1 MDTTGNFTGNFT
13 GNSTG
18 CTYCNLPVTQSG
30 LVRHVNTAHRN
41 MSTGQLN
48 ALEGFSKWRECDY
61 CSSRFVGDRGLA
73 THIRVAHQGRIV
85 AVDPS
90 RTDTPAIVPVSLLED
105 TIVADLQDQYEDN
118 DFIPACPWEYRI
130 QQAPADYGY
139 LVGKYPK
146 GAYYQHHT
154 WRAPLQKIVLKL
166 LETSVSEDEETA
178 TRGLAALQILPGL
191 VEHCR
196 HQRRKVLT
204 PIELLRSIEVIPDK
218 AIEIIRIAR
227 EWLPSRRVLPK
238 TWPKPNVEHTRAR
251 IEALASVNRLS
262 SATAALGTLQDLLTG
277 VPAVPV
283 PSPEFIAQRIL
294 ELHPESDERD
304 ILPDSMDDPSFAE
317 CLQLNADQ
325 VRDRFYSLKKN
336 TSAGNTGW
344 TFSWLKL
351 LGDDRKDPNYDPTVT
366 PPTALHKAFTAFFNK
381 ILQGRITGEGRELL
395 VTARLIMISKPD
407 GGLRP
412 IRIECAIMRLFGAV
426 ASGVARAVIGPKLRP
441 QQLGGGLKC
450 GVEFGAR
457 LLDAAYER
465 EDGIISVDIA
475 NAFNTTRHRLIWD
488 GLHQHYP
495 GILRY
500 YRMKYETA
508 ARMVDNQGKIIGMT
522 STGVG
527 QGDPW
532 GGLLFEVGV
541 HSALLDLSMAVTRV
555 EIQYNRENPH
565 NKITRPGAVSAY
577 EDDTQVRGEVPM
589 LFILAPLIKDI
600 FANHGFEVKVSKSK
614 ITGVLVEASG
624 FPPDDF
630 EIVEE
635 GLIALGVP
643 IGRANYRSQTTER
656 MIEAMHPPTA
666 AFQLLRPRT
675 AILLL
680 SMCYDSRPSF
690 LLRTASNP
698 KLVYDAASRFDTKM
712 LETVAA
718 IFQMEPTE
726 DFAKRV
732 FSKRSNGGLGLTRH
746 LGMATEKNQLL
757 SRAAFLSF
765 LSEYHPTAVQATQTQ
780 YELSA
785 VRLGALEELTD
796 HTGLTEVIMSTM
808 TLKNSGGI
816 LSAAVAKADKFTRRS
831 IHARLCNTNKYSVA
845 AWFLSASESST
856 SCLFSSTGLG
866 HEGYFGNAEFRSVG
880 RAKLGAG
887 PMNDLEGT
895 DLVCKCRVVYDP
907 IEFPFHAMSCSLN
920 KGFRTKRHNDIRDLL
935 YALLKRR
942 FPALTN
948 ESLKLEPLVGQ
959 FEGGERDVKAD
970 ILWIHQAA
978 MVVIDIACVDPGC
991 QQYLEA
997 PVESW
1002 RTEDKAA
1009 LRMEFVKR
1017 QHYSKV
1023 ALPARLPVNSVYP
1036 FVVEASGRLGP
1047 CALSLLN
1054 RICGTQTFL
1063 RSSFLKD
1070 VALITARYMGMMLK
1084 ATRDQRL

>member
-1 MDTTGNFTGNFT
+1 MSNLSASVT
-13 GNSTG
+13 S
-18 CTYCNLPVTQSG
+18 CTYCKLPVTQSG
-30 LVRHVNTAHRN
+30 LVRHINTAHRN
-41 MSTGQLN
+41 LATGELN
-48 ALEGFSKWRECDY
+48 ALEGFSKWRECEF
-61 CSSRFVGDRGLA
+61 CSYRFVGDRGLA
-73 THIRVAHQGRIV
+73 THIRVAHDGRTGFVLPGRI
-85 AVDPS
+85 
-90 RTDTPAIVPVSLLED
+90 DTPAAAPTPLLDIATGTDPYELYD
-105 TIVADLQDQYEDN
+105 TYDS
-118 DFIPACPWEYRI
+118 IPPCPWDYRI
-130 QQAPADYGY
+130 QQAPTNYGY
-139 LVGKYPK
+139 LVGKYHK
-146 GAYYQHHT
+146 GAFLTHHT

-196 HQRRKVLT
+196 HQRRKMLT

-218 AIEIIRIAR
+218 AIEIIRLAQ
-227 EWLPSRRVLPK
+227 EWLVTLRTLPK

-251 IEALASVNRLS
+251 IEALASENRLS
-262 SATAALGTLQDLLTG
+262 SATGALGVLQGLLTG

-283 PSPEFIAQRIL
+283 PSPEFIAQRIR

-304 ILPDSMDDPSFAE
+304 LLPDSEDDPSLAE

-325 VRDRFYSLKKN
+325 VRERFYSLKKN

-344 TFSWLKL
+344 TNSWLRL
-351 LGDDRKDPNYDPTVT
+351 LGDDRKDPNYDAKET
-366 PPTALHKAFTAFFNK
+366 PPTAIHKAFTTFFNK
-381 ILQGRITGEGRELL
+381 VLQGRITGEGRELL

-412 IRIECAIMRLFGAV
+412 IRIECAIMRLFGAA
-426 ASGVARAVIGPKLRP
+426 ASGIARAVIGPMLRP

-457 LLDAAYER
+457 LLDSAYER

-475 NAFNTTRHRLIWD
+475 NAFNTARHRLIWD
-488 GLHQHYP
+488 GLHQYYP

-500 YRMKYETA
+500 YRMKYETSS
-508 ARMVDNQGKIIGMT
+508 RMVDNQGKIIGMT

-541 HSALLDLSMAVTRV
+541 HSALLDLSVAVMRV
-555 EIQYNRENPH
+555 ESQYNREHPH

-577 EDDTQVRGEVPM
+577 EDDTQVRGEMPI
-589 LFILAPLIKDI
+589 LFLVAPLIKDI

-614 ITGVLVEASG
+614 ITGLLVQASG

-630 EIVEE
+630 EIAEQ

-643 IGRANYRSQTTER
+643 IGNAGYRSQTTER
-656 MIEAMHPPTA
+656 LIEAMHPPTQ

-675 AILLL
+675 ALLLL
-680 SMCYDSRPSF
+680 SSCFDSRPSF

-698 KLVYDAASRFDTKM
+698 ALVHRAASIFDTKM
-712 LETVAA
+712 VQTLAA
-718 IFQMEPTE
+718 IFQMDPTE
-726 DFAKRV
+726 AFAEIAFAKR
-732 FSKRSNGGLGLTRH
+732 KKGGFGFTRH
-746 LGMATEKNQLL
+746 HGMATEKNQLM
-757 SRAAFLSF
+757 SRITYMSF
-765 LSEYHPTAVQATQTQ
+765 LSDYHPTAVQATQTQ
-780 YELSA
+780 YDLSA

-796 HTGLTEVIMSTM
+796 HTGLTEVIMSTL
-808 TLKNSGGI
+808 TLENCGGI
-816 LSAAVAKADKFTRRS
+816 LSAAVAKADDFVKRR
-831 IHARLCNTNKYSVA
+831 IHAEMCNTNKYSKA

-856 SCLFSSTGLG
+856 SCLFSTTGLG
-866 HEGYFGNAEFRSVG
+866 HEGYFGNAEFRCVG

-895 DLVCKCRVVYDP
+895 DLVCQCRVHYDP
-907 IEFPFHAMSCSLN
+907 AEFPFHAMSCALN

-935 YALLKRR
+935 YALLRKR
-942 FPALTN
+942 FPALSN
-948 ESLKLEPLVGQ
+948 ESLKLEPFVGQ

-970 ILWIHQAA
+970 IIWIDQAA
-978 MVVIDIACVDPGC
+978 KVIIDIACVDPGC
-991 QQYLEA
+991 EQYLVA

-1002 RTEDKAA
+1002 RNEDKAA
-1009 LRMEFVKR
+1009 QRMEFVKR

-1063 RSSFLKD
+1063 RSSFLRD